1 MAIVNSFCVPL
12 QLSFSLDT
20 YTVDKLRQF
29 DIFIDCVFIIDIIL
43 MFFTSF

>member
-12 QLSFSLDT
+12 QLSFDLDANT
-20 YTVDKLRQF
+20 MEKLRQF